1 MNKQRFLPNY
11 SWSPAAIQRYI
22 LTMVLQKYW
31 ISILT
36 LSAMHFV
43 CMAQQPFTHS
53 LKFETIKSDIDLALY
68 ALQIGKIEDAD
79 LYLSSTMKQILD
91 NNEKLQYFIN
101 YNAECI
107 HGNLDVFC
115 KLLKSYAEI
124 PLEINSQNLNK
135 LYALYLSYHNWLI
148 YYNIPNSS
156 TKHNLTICH
165 EINILW
171 NNLFLNIP
179 PSKSSTN
186 IVLQLMN
193 ESLIIDDG
201 VMPSLAIDQF
211 WCRYFELGSTEIEAI
226 LSDFVYNIKQCELK
240 DGIAYFIQI
249 ADRLSLFDNISLDY
263 ARKIY
268 ASAAAR
274 ENCKWREYA
283 LSRVASICCHF
294 GEIDTAMEA
303 IYIPRLF
310 SDYQYDNINN
320 YYIDVCAIVPYLE
333 ASLAT
338 EVVKKAYS
346 IIKDSNISDRNW
358 KCCSLLTIIGDN
370 YYKLQKYSEAES
382 YLIQA
387 LDLVKPQGK
396 LVPIHTLNSLA
407 QLYIHQ
413 GDYDF
418 AEQLLKMVLDECN
431 AHGIPMHIILY
442 ELYHLYM
449 MKGDE
454 NSANSYLSSAFEAF
468 KNELR
473 QTLLY
478 LPTQE
483 RSLYYQAFKNWELFS
498 HIHES
503 SPMTEYNIQLLNKGM
518 LLQTDITIAK
528 IVFQSN
534 NDQLIK
540 SYQELLST
548 NHKNNNQL
556 YKLEQEFL
564 QLFRVKGYN
573 ALSFMDIA
581 YNDILSNLCKFEVAI
596 EFINGYKLDGLQYY
610 AALILR
616 KDWDSPKMIPLCK
629 KGDLEPLIKRLQDIY
644 NSTSHRD
651 SAESYI
657 YRRLYTFVWSKLEPY
672 INEGDNVYFSPSG
685 LLHQINVEVL
695 KDATGCL
702 VNEKYNLFRVSS
714 TRELC
719 MEKPVNQWK
728 TAVLF
733 GDLVY
738 DVDSTMML
746 AQSRAYLS
754 DEFNNDTA
762 SRGFVP
768 DSTHR
773 AGWSQLSNTAE
784 EVNAIDRLLSS
795 KRIETAK
802 YMQYA
807 GNEESFKALS
817 GKKTSIIHL
826 ATHGF
831 FFKDEETKAKPF
843 FEMLDM
849 DQHQYRPDNSLKR
862 SGLILAGGQRAW
874 LGEPI
879 PDNVEDGILLAEEV
893 AAMDLNGTDLVV
905 LSACETGLGEI
916 TSEGVFGLQRAFKKA
931 GVQTLVMSLWKVH
944 DAATSLM
951 MRTFYKNLLDGKPK
965 RDAFAMAQQTVK
977 EKYEDPYYWASFIM
991 LD

>member
-1 MNKQRFLPNY
+1 M
-11 SWSPAAIQRYI
+11 
-22 LTMVLQKYW
+22 
-31 ISILT
+31 
-36 LSAMHFV
+36 
-43 CMAQQPFTHS
+43 
-53 LKFETIKSDIDLALY
+53 
-68 ALQIGKIEDAD
+68 
-79 LYLSSTMKQILD
+79 
-91 NNEKLQYFIN
+91 
-101 YNAECI
+101 
-107 HGNLDVFC
+107 
-115 KLLKSYAEI
+115 EI
-124 PLEINSQNLNK
+124 YVQ
-135 LYALYLSYHNWLI
+135 
-148 YYNIPNSS
+148 
-156 TKHNLTICH
+156 
-165 EINILW
+165 
-171 NNLFLNIP
+171 
-179 PSKSSTN
+179 
-186 IVLQLMN
+186 
-193 ESLIIDDG
+193 
-201 VMPSLAIDQF
+201 
-211 WCRYFELGSTEIEAI
+211 
-226 LSDFVYNIKQCELK
+226 
-240 DGIAYFIQI
+240 
-249 ADRLSLFDNISLDY
+249 
-263 ARKIY
+263 
-268 ASAAAR
+268 
-274 ENCKWREYA
+274 
-283 LSRVASICCHF
+283 
-294 GEIDTAMEA
+294 
-303 IYIPRLF
+303 RLF
-310 SDYQYDNINN
+310 ADYQYDSVNN
-320 YYIDVCAIVPYLE
+320 YYIDVCAVAPYLE
-333 ASLAT
+333 ASLAI

-346 IIKDSNISDRNW
+346 VIKNSNISDRNW
-358 KCCSLLTIIGDN
+358 KCCSLLTTIGNN
-370 YYKLQKYSEAES
+370 YYKLQKYLEAES

-387 LDLVKPQGK
+387 LNLVNPRGK
-396 LVPIHTLNSLA
+396 LAPIHTLNSLA
-407 QLYIHQ
+407 QLYIHK

-418 AEQLLKMVLDECN
+418 AEQLLEMVLGECH
-431 AHGIPMHIILY
+431 AHGIPKHTILY
-442 ELYHLYM
+442 ELYHLYI

-454 NSANSYLSSAFEAF
+454 NSANSYLSSCLGIF

-483 RSLYYQAFKNWELFS
+483 RLLYYQTFKNWELFS

-503 SPMTEYNIQLLNKGM
+503 SPLTEYNIQLLNKGM
-518 LLQTDITIAK
+518 LLQTDINIGK
-528 IVFQSN
+528 IVLQSN
-534 NDQLIK
+534 DDQLIK

-548 NHKNNNQL
+548 NHKDSNQL

-573 ALSFMDIA
+573 ALSFMDITL
-581 YNDILSNLCKFEVAI
+581 NDILSSLRKLEVAI
-596 EFINGYKLDGLQYY
+596 EFINGYKLDDIQYY
-610 AALILR
+610 AALIIR
-616 KDWDSPKMIPLCK
+616 NDWEAPKMIPLCK
-629 KGDLEPLIKRLQDIY
+629 KSDLEPLIKRLQDIY

-657 YRRLYTFVWSKLEPY
+657 YKRLYTFVWSKLEPY

-695 KDATGCL
+695 KDATGRQA
-702 VNEKYNLFRVSS
+702 NEKYNLFRVSS

-719 MEKPVNQWK
+719 MDKPVNQWK
-728 TAVLF
+728 TAALY

-738 DVDSTMML
+738 DVDSTVML

-754 DEFNNDTA
+754 NESNDTA
-762 SRGFVP
+762 SRGFIP

-773 AGWSQLSNTAE
+773 AGLSQLSNTAE
-784 EVNAIDRLLSS
+784 EINAIDRLLSS
-795 KRIETAK
+795 KRIGTAK

-879 PDNVEDGILLAEEV
+879 PDNVEDGILLAEEI
-893 AAMDLNGTDLVV
+893 AAMDLSGTDLVV

-951 MRTFYKNLLDGKPK
+951 MRTFYKNLLDGKSK

-977 EKYEDPYYWASFIM
+977 EKYENPYYWASFIM